1 MDLAGHVDEIS
12 RTVVQGWV
20 IDTDHPDTSIAL
32 SVFVNGVHRGMS
44 LTTYARDDL
53 VLPNGEKLSGKCGFH
68 FEFEPPLSPFVEHRI
83 EVFETWSGQ
92 ELRNGSRILP
102 RPRSHG
108 GVGRGMIPILLTSTG
123 RTGTTLLMSE
133 FARHPDL
140 VVGDQFPFEI
150 KQIAYHAAAFRALVA
165 DADWERSTKP
175 ETMLAPEMRSI
186 IGSNPYNKSGL
197 FGLAGC

>member
-1 MDLAGHVDEIS
+1 
-12 RTVVQGWV
+12 
-20 IDTDHPDTSIAL
+20 
-32 SVFVNGVHRGMS
+32 
-44 LTTYARDDL
+44 
-53 VLPNGEKLSGKCGFH
+53 
-68 FEFEPPLSPFVEHRI
+68 
-83 EVFETWSGQ
+83 
-92 ELRNGSRILP
+92 
-102 RPRSHG
+102 
-108 GVGRGMIPILLTSTG
+108 MIPILLTSTG